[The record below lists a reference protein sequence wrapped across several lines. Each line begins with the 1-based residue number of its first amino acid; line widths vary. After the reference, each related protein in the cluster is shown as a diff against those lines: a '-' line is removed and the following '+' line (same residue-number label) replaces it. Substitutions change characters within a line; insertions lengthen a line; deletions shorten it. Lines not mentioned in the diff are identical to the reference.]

1 MAKTDKP
8 ETVKNDAA
16 GEGSKDPNTPSA
28 TKLGDPAPDVK
39 DAKEASIKSGSPTV
53 APYEP
58 QVSTTQIAGPGGI
71 IHDTQPRQVPPNSPV
86 PFEGPAPS
94 RGNTRIER
102 PGIVDTGLAG
112 PDPRRRL
119 VRVLSKSYL
128 NGAEFE
134 AGAITHW
141 PAGVDKLGPNL
152 EEYKG

>member
-1 MAKTDKP
+1 MAKTTQP

-39 DAKEASIKSGSPTV
+39 DAKEASTRGTEPTV
-53 APYEP
+53 APYAP
-58 QVSTTQIAGPGGI
+58 QVTTSEIAGPGGI
-71 IHDTQPRQVPPNSPV
+71 VHNVGPRQTAPNSPV
-86 PFEGPAPS
+86 PFEVPAARS
-94 RGNTRIER
+94 NTRIER

-112 PDPRRRL
+112 PDARRRL
-119 VRVLSKSYL
+119 VRVLRKSYL

-134 AGAITHW
+134 EGAITHW
-141 PAGVDKLGPNL
+141 PAGVEKLGPNL